1 MTETEKRLQTEL
13 QDLVAQMRAR
23 VTDEGHDAE
32 APGMTV
38 EMYQRMDARINEL
51 QDNLTNLQKTTLR
64 TRQHGEDT
72 DTDPEKRV
80 EKAAFIAALRKG
92 EERLSGEHRAAFDR
106 LQKRLSVDS
115 DPDGGFVVTPEFSAR
130 VSTVLFETSPVRQ
143 VATVETIS
151 TDALEGLFDGDQ
163 AAVGWVSEQGA
174 RAESNTPQIGLWRIP
189 THEMF
194 ANPFATQKLLDD
206 AFLDMEAWLAAKVS
220 ERMSRFENTAFVN
233 GTGVG
238 QPRGFLTYP
247 AGTARGQIQ
256 RINSGITSGLLVTG
270 NGIINIVY
278 ALKSGYRQ
286 GAVWAMNRNTVSAIR
301 RIRDDAGGAGLG
313 NFLWSPGFGTQP
325 QSLAGYPIVEMEDMP
340 DLSSAGTGS
349 LSYAFGNFAAA
360 YTIVDRQG
368 VRILRDPY
376 SSKPFVSFYT
386 TKRVGGDVINFEAI
400 KLGVVAS

>member
-1 MTETEKRLQTEL
+1 MTDMEKRLQTEL
-13 QDLVAQMRAR
+13 QDLVQQMRAR
-23 VTDEGHDAE
+23 VTHEGAE
-32 APGMTV
+32 GTAPAMTV
-38 EMYQRMDARINEL
+38 EMYQKMDARINHL
-51 QDNLTNLQKTTLR
+51 QDELTAVQ
-64 TRQHGEDT
+64 
-72 DTDPEKRV
+72 
-80 EKAAFIAALRKG
+80 KAALRSRNGGENTDGDADKRLERAAFVQALRKG
-92 EERLSGEHRAAFDR
+92 EDRLSGEHRVAFDR

-130 VSTVLFETSPVRQ
+130 VSTVIYETSPVRQ

-163 AAVGWVSEQGA
+163 ATVGWVSEQA
-174 RAESNTPQIGLWRIP
+174 TRPETAAPQIGLWRIP
-189 THEMF
+189 THEMY

-206 AFLDMEAWLAAKVS
+206 AFLDMEAWLAMKVS
-220 ERMSRFENTAFVN
+220 DRLSRLENAAFVN

-247 AGTARGQIQ
+247 SGTNRGQLQ
-256 RINSGITSGLLVTG
+256 RVNTGANTGLLVTG

-278 ALKSGYRQ
+278 ALKSAYRQ
-286 GAVWAMNRNTVSAIR
+286 GAVWAMNRNTVGAIR
-301 RIRDDAGGAGLG
+301 RIRDDSGGAGVG
-313 NFLWSPGFGTQP
+313 NFLWNPGFGTQP
-325 QSLAGYPIVEMEDMP
+325 QSLAGFPIVEMEDMP
-340 DLSSAGTGS
+340 DLSASGSGS

>member
-1 MTETEKRLQTEL
+1 MTDIEKRLHTEL

-23 VTDEGHDAE
+23 VNDEGAE
-32 APGMTV
+32 GTAPAMTV
-38 EMYQRMDARINEL
+38 EMYQKMDARINQL
-51 QDNLTNLQKTTLR
+51 QDELTAVQKAALR
-64 TRQHGEDT
+64 TRNGGADAEVDA
-72 DTDPEKRV
+72 DKRL

-92 EERLSGEHRAAFDR
+92 EDRLSGEHRAAFDR

-130 VSTVLFETSPVRQ
+130 VSTVIYETSPVRQ

-163 AAVGWVSEQGA
+163 ATVGWVSEQA
-174 RAESNTPQIGLWRIP
+174 TRPETTTPQIGLWRIP
-189 THEMF
+189 THEMY

-220 ERMSRFENTAFVN
+220 DRLSRLENTAFVN

-238 QPRGFLTYP
+238 QPRGFMTYP
-247 AGTARGQIQ
+247 AGTTRGTIQ
-256 RINSGITSGLLVTG
+256 QVNSGTTSAPFVTAEGLVNLV
-270 NGIINIVY
+270 Y
-278 ALKSGYRQ
+278 SLKSAYRQ
-286 GAVWAMNRNTVSAIR
+286 GAVWAMNRSTVSAIR
-301 RIRDDAGGAGLG
+301 RIRDDSGSGSGTG
-313 NFLWSPGFGTQP
+313 QFMWQPGFGTQP
-325 QSLAGYPIVEMEDMP
+325 QSLMGFPIVEMEDMV
-340 DLSSAGTGS
+340 DLANGT

-400 KLGVVAS
+400 KIGVVAS

>member
-1 MTETEKRLQTEL
+1 MNDMEKKLQSEL

-23 VTDEGHDAE
+23 VNDEGGDDKAS
-32 APGMTV
+32 GLTV
-38 EMYQRMDARINEL
+38 EMYKRMDGRIDQL
-51 QDNLTNLQKTTLR
+51 QDELTAVQKATLR
-64 TRQHGEDT
+64 TKQAGDT
-72 DTDPEKRV
+72 EMDADRKLEKQ
-80 EKAAFIAALRKG
+80 AFTAALRKG
-92 EERLSGEHRAAFDR
+92 EDKLTGEHRAAFER

-115 DPDGGFVVTPEFSAR
+115 DPDGGFVVTPEFSSR
-130 VSTVLFETSPVRQ
+130 VSTVVFETSPVRQ

-151 TDALEGLFDGDQ
+151 TDALEGLFDGDE
-163 AAVGWVSEQGA
+163 ATVGWVSEQGA
-174 RAESNTPQIGLWRIP
+174 RAESATPQVGLWRIP

-206 AFLDMEAWLAAKVS
+206 AFLDMEGWLAAKVAD
-220 ERMSRFENTAFVN
+220 RFARFENTAFVL
-233 GTGVG
+233 GSGVG

-256 RINSGITSGLLVTG
+256 RVNSGTNSGLLVTG

-278 ALKSGYRQ
+278 ALKSAYRQ
-286 GAVWAMNRNTVSAIR
+286 GAVWAMNRNTVGAIR

-313 NFLWSPGFGTQP
+313 NFLWSPGFGDQP
-325 QSLAGYPIVEMEDMP
+325 QTLAGYPIVEMEDMP
-340 DLSSAGTGS
+340 DLSASGSGS

-376 SSKPFVSFYT
+376 SNKPFVSFYT
-386 TKRVGGDVINFEAI
+386 TKRVGGDVINFEAL
-400 KLGVVAS
+400 KLGVVAA